1 MKESTRVLRQYKI
14 ERLHQLKTNARQQA
28 WKLEKDGYIVEFFER
43 YKKRKDKLYGLNIYD
58 NEKISIYELHGNKWD
73 KIINDMD
80 YGLLTRFYKS
90 VCKYKK
96 QYGKKKIHEYT
107 TEIIKELDAYNMNK
121 YACRN
126 KENNE

>member
-43 YKKRKDKLYGLNIYD
+43 YKTRKDKLYGLNIYN

-73 KIINDMD
+73 KIIIDTD
-80 YGLLTRFYKS
+80 YGLLTRFYKIEN
-90 VCKYKK
+90 KYKK

-107 TEIIKELDAYNMNK
+107 TEIIKELRRINDK
-121 YACRN
+121 
-126 KENNE
+126 